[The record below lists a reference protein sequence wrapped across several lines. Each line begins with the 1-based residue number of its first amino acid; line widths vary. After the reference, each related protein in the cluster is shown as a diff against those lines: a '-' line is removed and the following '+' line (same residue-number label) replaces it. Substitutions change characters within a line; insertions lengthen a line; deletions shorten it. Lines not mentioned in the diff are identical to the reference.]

1 VSAESDQNLMRRIRR
16 GGDAAAFDVLFARH
30 APGVRSRLAGIVRD
44 ESWADDLT
52 QEVFLRLWTRAEQWS
67 GAGTVA
73 GWLGRIATNLA
84 LNHLRSQRRRR
95 QRPLPARPAEDDAAA
110 GADWPAD
117 EAAFDPAEL
126 LERAERLESFRRCLD
141 ALPQAKRAVLKM
153 IHEEDLDIAA
163 VAAELG
169 IPEGTVK
176 SRLHYSIK
184 RLARELG
191 EAD

>member
-1 VSAESDQNLMRRIRR
+1 
-16 GGDAAAFDVLFARH
+16 
-30 APGVRSRLAGIVRD
+30 
-44 ESWADDLT
+44 
-52 QEVFLRLWTRAEQWS
+52 
-67 GAGTVA
+67 
-73 GWLGRIATNLA
+73 
-84 LNHLRSQRRRR
+84 
-95 QRPLPARPAEDDAAA
+95 
-110 GADWPAD
+110 
-117 EAAFDPAEL
+117 
-126 LERAERLESFRRCLD
+126 
-141 ALPQAKRAVLKM
+141 M

>member
-16 GGDAAAFDVLFARH
+16 GDAAAFDRLFDRH

-141 ALPQAKRAVLKM
+141 ALPRAQRAVLKM